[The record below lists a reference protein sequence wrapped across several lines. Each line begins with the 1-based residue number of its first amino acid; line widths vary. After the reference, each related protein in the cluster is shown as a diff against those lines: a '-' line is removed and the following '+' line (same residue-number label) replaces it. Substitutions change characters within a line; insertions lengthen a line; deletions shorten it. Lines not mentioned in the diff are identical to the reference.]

1 MSARSLAAGS
11 PLAGFVLAGLL
22 LLALSAGCARRGADA
37 GGPLPKLGAVT
48 FALTDHDAQ
57 PFGADRLTGK
67 VWAAAFMF
75 TRCPTVCPVMTARMA
90 HVQKLARER
99 DVPLSLLSFSVDPA
113 HDTPEV
119 LRAFARERGLDT
131 SDWVFLTGDSA
142 AVRETAERGFKI
154 GVEGSA
160 DPSAEHYG
168 ITHGTHLVLLDR
180 QRTIRGYYQSTDDE
194 RVEALLSDAA
204 RLAAEPR

>member
-1 MSARSLAAGS
+1 MSVRSFAAGS
-11 PLAGFVLAGLL
+11 LLARLLLAGFLL
-22 LLALSAGCARRGADA
+22 VAVAGCARRGPDS
-37 GGPLPKLGAVT
+37 GEPLPKLGAVT
-48 FALTDHDAQ
+48 FALTDQNDK
-57 PFGADRLTGK
+57 PFGADQLTGK

-75 TRCPTVCPVMTARMA
+75 TRCPTVCPLMTARMA

-99 DVPLSLLSFSVDPA
+99 DVPLALLSFSVDPG

-131 SDWVFLTGDSA
+131 SNWVFLTGDSA

-180 QRTIRGYYQSTDDE
+180 QRSIRGYYQSTDDE

-204 RLAAEPR
+204 RLVAERP